1 MESFGCWYK
10 KITEDG
16 KSPVGCSSS
25 QEETQKP
32 AECSSAKE
40 EEPKTPNFDLHV
52 NFWFL
57 NDILKQKVKKP
68 YLDIGIKIGDY
79 RELLNVVFSFPFQLT
94 EKNIVDL
101 APMMSTKS
109 NASLVFN
116 EECEIETKNEYTIVQ
131 IPKNEKDNDKLLIF
145 PLKQAVEDVFELTDY
160 GGRSYITIKFDTFRR
175 YLETNVELDA
185 YPSLY
190 IRFRL
195 KDVELH
201 NVLYFD
207 SEPFNKSLDS
217 AFSGTRIFDFKI
229 NEKRNIN
236 KSIAARMDI
245 QGESLAEFN
254 QVHFLVMEPSS
265 YDMVSYSQNQMTC
278 RELEKDSWNEY
289 LEELNDKA
297 GHILAYHWKKKAK
310 DSNHKIRDF
319 SCFAKINYQKMQSK
333 TVLAYVLVVLGL
345 GVIGSTIVSATPLL
359 NTFLGLQ
366 MNQYV
371 LLNFVIDIII
381 AVAMIVVGW
390 FFGKK

>member
-10 KITEDG
+10 RITEDG
-16 KSPVGCSSS
+16 KAARGYSLSK
-25 QEETQKP
+25 EETPQ
-32 AECSSAKE
+32 
-40 EEPKTPNFDLHV
+40 TPYFDVHV

-94 EKNIVDL
+94 KENIVDL

-131 IPKNEKDNDKLLIF
+131 IPKDEKDNDKLLIF

-160 GGRSYITIKFDTFRR
+160 GDRSYITIKFDTFRR

-310 DSNHKIRDF
+310 DSNHKVRDF

-359 NTFLGLQ
+359 NTFLGLK

>member
-10 KITEDG
+10 KIIEDG
-16 KSPVGCSSS
+16 NLLRDCSSA
-25 QEETQKP
+25 QEETPQ
-32 AECSSAKE
+32 
-40 EEPKTPNFDLHV
+40 TPDFDVHV

-94 EKNIVDL
+94 KENIVDL
-101 APMMSTKS
+101 APMMSTKG

-131 IPKNEKDNDKLLIF
+131 IPKDEKSNDKLLIF
-145 PLKQAVEDVFELTDY
+145 PLKQAVEDIFELTDY
-160 GGRSYITIKFDTFRR
+160 EDRSYITIKFDTFRR

-195 KDVELH
+195 KDVDLH
-201 NVLYFD
+201 NVMYFD

-236 KSIAARMDI
+236 KNIAARMDI
-245 QGESLAEFN
+245 QGETLAEFN

-278 RELEKDSWNEY
+278 RELEKDLWDEY
-289 LEELNDKA
+289 LKVELNDNA

-310 DSNHKIRDF
+310 DTNHKISDF
-319 SCFAKINYQKMQSK
+319 SCFAKINYQKMQIK

-359 NTFLGLQ
+359 NSYFKWQIG
-366 MNQYV
+366 QYV
-371 LLNFVIDIII
+371 LPNFTIDVIIGLG
-381 AVAMIVVGW
+381 MIGAGW
-390 FFGKK
+390 ICGRK

>member
-10 KITEDG
+10 RITEDG
-16 KSPVGCSSS
+16 KATRGCSLS
-25 QEETQKP
+25 QEETPQ
-32 AECSSAKE
+32 
-40 EEPKTPNFDLHV
+40 TPDFDLHV

-57 NDILKQKVKKP
+57 NDILKQKVNKP
-68 YLDIGIKIGDY
+68 YLDIGIKIEDY
-79 RELLNVVFSFPFQLT
+79 KELSNIVFSFPFQLT

-131 IPKNEKDNDKLLIF
+131 IPKDEKDNDKLLIF

-160 GGRSYITIKFDTFRR
+160 EDRSYITIKFDTFRK
-175 YLETNVELDA
+175 YLKTNVELDA

-195 KDVELH
+195 KDVDLH

-236 KSIAARMDI
+236 KNIAARMDI
-245 QGESLAEFN
+245 QGETLAEFN
-254 QVHFLVMEPSS
+254 QVHF
-265 YDMVSYSQNQMTC
+265 
-278 RELEKDSWNEY
+278 
-289 LEELNDKA
+289 
-297 GHILAYHWKKKAK
+297 
-310 DSNHKIRDF
+310 
-319 SCFAKINYQKMQSK
+319 
-333 TVLAYVLVVLGL
+333 
-345 GVIGSTIVSATPLL
+345 
-359 NTFLGLQ
+359 
-366 MNQYV
+366 
-371 LLNFVIDIII
+371 
-381 AVAMIVVGW
+381 
-390 FFGKK
+390 

>member
-10 KITEDG
+10 KIIEDG
-16 KSPVGCSSS
+16 NLPRDCSSS
-25 QEETQKP
+25 QEETPQ
-32 AECSSAKE
+32 
-40 EEPKTPNFDLHV
+40 TPDFDVHV

-94 EKNIVDL
+94 KENIVDL
-101 APMMSTKS
+101 APMMSTKG

-131 IPKNEKDNDKLLIF
+131 IPKNEIDNDKLLIF

-160 GGRSYITIKFDTFRR
+160 GDRSYITIKFDTFRR

-201 NVLYFD
+201 NILYFD

-310 DSNHKIRDF
+310 DSNHKVRDF

>member
-10 KITEDG
+10 KIIEDG
-16 KSPVGCSSS
+16 NLPRDCSSS
-25 QEETQKP
+25 QEETPQ
-32 AECSSAKE
+32 
-40 EEPKTPNFDLHV
+40 TPDFDVHV

-94 EKNIVDL
+94 KENIVDL

-131 IPKNEKDNDKLLIF
+131 IPKNEIDNDKLLIF
-145 PLKQAVEDVFELTDY
+145 PLKQAVEDIFELTDY
-160 GGRSYITIKFDTFRR
+160 EDRSYITIKFDTFRR

-201 NVLYFD
+201 NILYFD

-310 DSNHKIRDF
+310 DTNHKISDF
-319 SCFAKINYQKMQSK
+319 SCFAKINYQKMQIK

-359 NTFLGLQ
+359 NSYFKWQIG
-366 MNQYV
+366 QYV
-371 LLNFVIDIII
+371 LPNFAIDVIIGLG
-381 AVAMIVVGW
+381 MIGAGW
-390 FFGKK
+390 ICGRK